1 MYTLMISFLFSF
13 SFFKNITAKVD
24 GWTKS
29 LKYVPG
35 FSYEKLEKHLVVDD
49 RKTPD
54 GKPAEAFEHKKKGYK
69 LFKAG
74 YPRQFRVKPNV
85 KKGGEAV
92 YFLVQCNVNAE
103 MKKKQYTVYVHLIHA
118 TGNVDYA
125 KCQCPAGA
133 GGRCKHIAIT
143 LFQLLDFIELGLSDI
158 PDEKTCT
165 EEIQKWHIPRKD
177 KAQEALLF
185 EDLTFPQDTYE
196 KDKEGRK
203 RPVREGERDFISSKE
218 VSKSDLELLKLGLQ
232 NANSPCQLAEIL
244 QDTNCE
250 PCEFNVNNLP
260 SRQRITNAEE
270 VVGKFSETAVWLGIL
285 ENLCSNLNT
294 AIIPADEKCK
304 MFVQQSLSV
313 SNEMCKTQV
322 KHAKAK

>member
-1 MYTLMISFLFSF
+1 M
-13 SFFKNITAKVD
+13 
-24 GWTKS
+24 
-29 LKYVPG
+29 
-35 FSYEKLEKHLVVDD
+35 
-49 RKTPD
+49 
-54 GKPAEAFEHKKKGYK
+54 
-69 LFKAG
+69 
-74 YPRQFRVKPNV
+74 

-92 YFLVQCNVNAE
+92 YFLVRCNVNVE
-103 MKKKQYTVYVHLIHA
+103 MKKKQYTLYVHLIQA
-118 TGNVDYA
+118 TRNVDYA

-133 GGRCKHIAIT
+133 GGRCKHIAVT

-203 RPVREGERDFISSKE
+203 RPVREGKRDFISSKE

-244 QDTNCE
+244 
-250 PCEFNVNNLP
+250 
-260 SRQRITNAEE
+260 
-270 VVGKFSETAVWLGIL
+270 
-285 ENLCSNLNT
+285 
-294 AIIPADEKCK
+294 
-304 MFVQQSLSV
+304 
-313 SNEMCKTQV
+313 
-322 KHAKAK
+322 